1 MKVKSI
7 AECSWEH
14 SAILLTFIKLP
25 FVMLRFFCL
34 FLCGHFTQ
42 VFTVVVIMF
51 FRTTFFMKENKY
63 YTPVNFF
70 LPFAYIMILGFFF
83 TESTD
88 KVSTRTPGLCQ
99 WIFPYILIS

>member
-1 MKVKSI
+1 MLPL
-7 AECSWEH
+7 EH
-14 SAILLTFIKLP
+14 SAILLAFIKLP
-25 FVMLRFFCL
+25 FVLLRSLFCL
-34 FLCGHFTQ
+34 VLSGGFTK
-42 VFTVVVIMF
+42 VLLFMLSLN

-88 KVSTRTPGLCQ
+88 KVSTRMY
-99 WIFPYILIS
+99 FPNHID